1 MNKKNKNKSEQY
13 GQFCSI
19 LPICILVSILTAVL
33 VTLVFSIAFVRSFKL
48 EARAPLDVSGAF
60 KDALVNKTKDAN
72 GITLVSGEAVVDFFT
87 SGKTGFIF
95 ASDEECS
102 SCIDFG
108 ARLINIAATN
118 EISDIYH
125 YEHVAEA
132 AGNADVTAR
141 NVTIGKEDAPV
152 LIYVR
157 EGVIYDRLDD
167 SNSDADLSTFLAKY
181 K

>member
-1 MNKKNKNKSEQY
+1 MNKKDKNKSEQY

-19 LPICILVSILTAVL
+19 LPICVLVSILTAVL

-48 EARAPLDVSGAF
+48 ETKTPLDVSGAF
-60 KDALVNKTKDAN
+60 KEALENKEKDVS

-102 SCIDFG
+102 SCVDFG
-108 ARLINIAATN
+108 ARLANVAASA

-125 YEHVAEA
+125 YEYVTEG
-132 AGNADVTAR
+132 AGNAEITAR
-141 NVTIGKEDAPV
+141 NVTIGKEDSPV
-152 LIYVR
+152 LVYVR
-157 EGVIYDRLDD
+157 EGVVYDRLDD
-167 SNSDADLSTFLAKY
+167 INSDSDLSTFLAKY